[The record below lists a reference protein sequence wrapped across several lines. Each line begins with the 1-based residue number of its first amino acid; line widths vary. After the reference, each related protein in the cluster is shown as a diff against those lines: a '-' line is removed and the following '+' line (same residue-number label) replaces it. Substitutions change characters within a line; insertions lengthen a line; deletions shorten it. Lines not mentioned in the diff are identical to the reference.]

1 MFHRRHLA
9 VALLLTLAGTGSFL
23 LASDEFERPPIRY
36 RTSTPQ
42 NDITALQEKID
53 QGEVTLEYD
62 EKQGYLPALLDA
74 VNVPV
79 DSQVLV
85 FSKTSLQARKISPK
99 TPRALYFNDELYIG
113 YCHEGDKLEVAAMDP
128 LLGTVFYTLS
138 QKETATP
145 TLLRQTDDCLTC
157 HASSRTERV
166 PGLLA
171 RSVFVNRAGF
181 PIFSRGSQNVDHTTP
196 LESRWGGWYVTG
208 THGTN
213 IHQGN
218 QIVSSQAV
226 PSEVENTD
234 GLNITSL
241 DDHFDTNQYIA
252 PHSDIV
258 ALLVQDH
265 QILTHNRLIRA
276 NFSTRQALDYEVM
289 MNRSLGEPE
298 DQRRESTTRRIQSA
312 GDALIEALLMVD
324 EATLTDPITGTSTF
338 QKTFPL
344 KGPRDSKGRSLR
356 DFDLTQRLFKYPC
369 SFLIHSRMFD
379 ELPEAMKEYVYTEM
393 WEILANG
400 KHPERYAH
408 ITPADRKAILEI
420 LRDTK
425 TDLPAFWQPQ

>member
-1 MFHRRHLA
+1 MFHRRLIA
-9 VALLLTLAGTGSFL
+9 AAFLLTFVSTGSFL
-23 LASDEFERPPIRY
+23 PASDEFERAPIRY

-42 NDITALQEKID
+42 NDISVLQEKID
-53 QGEVTLEYD
+53 RGELTLEYD
-62 EKQGYLPALLDA
+62 EKQGYLPALLEA

-128 LLGTVFYTLS
+128 KLGTVFYTLS
-138 QKETATP
+138 QMKTETP

-196 LESRWGGWYVTG
+196 IASRWGGWYVTG

-226 PSEVENTD
+226 PSEVENTE

-241 DDHFDTNQYIA
+241 DDHFDTNQYLT

-276 NFSTRQALDYEVM
+276 NFSARQALDYEVM

-324 EATLTDPITGTSTF
+324 EAELTDPISGTSTF
-338 QKTFPL
+338 QKTFL
-344 KGPRDSKGRSLR
+344 LQGPRDSKGRSLR

-379 ELPEAMKEYVYTEM
+379 ELPEAMKEYVYAEM

-400 KHPERYAH
+400 KHAKRYAH
-408 ITPADRKAILEI
+408 ITPEDRKAILEI
-420 LRDTK
+420 LKETK
-425 TDLPAFWQPQ
+425 TDLPEFWKLP